1 MFAAKQDTLS
11 IKDVVATSCSGLL
24 LFSWVWGDPSILRK
38 KKSQA
43 SVRQLKSKRM
53 FTFQHGNDP
62 NPKFKST
69 KTTNDILEW
78 PSQTPYLNSTENGRK
93 T

>member
-1 MFAAKQDTLS
+1 MLWAASLQL
-11 IKDVVATSCSGLL
+11 GLGGPIY
-24 LFSWVWGDPSILRK
+24 FEK